1 MSDKSEI
8 EAIRARDMTHIVE
21 RLRARLIF
29 VPKPGTEWRD
39 TLANEWIDFTIG
51 GEHKAGDDAGLQYQT
66 SMHFA
71 GLQSKPKVRPHIY
84 AVEPLCAEAADRI
97 DALEARVARLEGALR
112 AMVATGKY
120 WQGPKNKKILD
131 QAFAALDNRPCTC
144 HPDDNPPR
152 PCPQKYALS
161 ECILA
166 ALAEVKP

>member
-8 EAIRARDMTHIVE
+8 EAIRARDAGRKYVTGIVE
-21 RLRARLIF
+21 AQVWQDRRAL
-29 VPKPGTEWRD
+29 
-39 TLANEWIDFTIG
+39 LA
-51 GEHKAGDDAGLQYQT
+51 H
-66 SMHFA
+66 
-71 GLQSKPKVRPHIY
+71 V
-84 AVEPLCAEAADRI
+84 

-161 ECILA
+161 ECIRA
-166 ALAEVKP
+166 ALAEVKGVC